1 MSAYLERFDKLA
13 NRLKAFVLAGLV
25 ALAVLAISGVWAS
38 RLGGARKSYE
48 SAIDREFAREQST
61 RDAARIFLDQGTI
74 FRSMLIGGPKAAD
87 YTERKAEL
95 FRRLTDLD
103 TTYNA
108 LARSAVDPAEKK
120 AIEAFLEAFGRLR
133 LDYDQAIGEFE
144 GGAPAVESAL
154 RVRARD
160 EAAREFLFGTIE
172 ASHAVAEARRAALQ
186 RGEGTGVA
194 VPVALSLLL
203 LALFGVPGGYV
214 VVSILKPRP
223 PSEEELAA
231 IKEKEEADQF
241 AQMMGELG
249 DFSMAEGWW
258 ADYVREANEGAQSIA
273 RGETFSAYFARSER
287 DELGAALVTCTN
299 NLRALSEDIAAI
311 GDDKR
316 LRGGELFTVSAE
328 AEGAWGEIART
339 IRDYA
344 LASRAPFESMA
355 TVLTRVSHRDLSV
368 RLDEDFGESFEGI
381 RGALNDSIGI
391 LDETIGTVSE
401 VAAHIVAES
410 EAVKSEADAVAKDAA
425 EMSDDLATITK
436 RLREVA
442 QKSRDN
448 AANADQ
454 AIVLAEKAAE
464 MASSGTSNMQRLSGA
479 IDRIKDSA
487 ASTAT
492 IVRTIDE
499 IAFQT
504 NLLALNAAVE
514 AARAGEA
521 GRGFAVVAEEV
532 RSLAMRSANA
542 AKDTEALIAESL
554 RNTEEVVEMNKK
566 VLSDLDEINMQAE
579 LVVESMKEI
588 AEGSNNQRAA
598 TEQISKEVA
607 QVTELTHH
615 TSARS
620 HEVATISNSLH
631 GQADSLLELAARFST
646 GEQPPNDEGGAG
658 DGVDLGPGSTM
669 MFESDTPAEEPAPA
683 FGAGDDEF
691 AAMGDAP
698 ADEAFAEASAPAAEE
713 DPFADASAP
722 EAGVEAEGAGGMEA
736 WDDPSALGIEQ
747 LPSGPIMP
755 VEGDGSS
762 DAAVDEAA
770 IESIF
775 NDD

>member
-1 MSAYLERFDKLA
+1 M
-13 NRLKAFVLAGLV
+13 
-25 ALAVLAISGVWAS
+25 
-38 RLGGARKSYE
+38 
-48 SAIDREFAREQST
+48 
-61 RDAARIFLDQGTI
+61 
-74 FRSMLIGGPKAAD
+74 
-87 YTERKAEL
+87 
-95 FRRLTDLD
+95 
-103 TTYNA
+103 
-108 LARSAVDPAEKK
+108 
-120 AIEAFLEAFGRLR
+120 
-133 LDYDQAIGEFE
+133 
-144 GGAPAVESAL
+144 
-154 RVRARD
+154 
-160 EAAREFLFGTIE
+160 
-172 ASHAVAEARRAALQ
+172 
-186 RGEGTGVA
+186 
-194 VPVALSLLL
+194 
-203 LALFGVPGGYV
+203 
-214 VVSILKPRP
+214 
-223 PSEEELAA
+223 
-231 IKEKEEADQF
+231 
-241 AQMMGELG
+241 
-249 DFSMAEGWW
+249 
-258 ADYVREANEGAQSIA
+258 
-273 RGETFSAYFARSER
+273 
-287 DELGAALVTCTN
+287 
-299 NLRALSEDIAAI
+299 
-311 GDDKR
+311 
-316 LRGGELFTVSAE
+316 
-328 AEGAWGEIART
+328 
-339 IRDYA
+339 
-344 LASRAPFESMA
+344 
-355 TVLTRVSHRDLSV
+355 
-368 RLDEDFGESFEGI
+368 
-381 RGALNDSIGI
+381 
-391 LDETIGTVSE
+391 SE

-425 EMSDDLATITK
+425 EMSGDLATITK

-631 GQADSLLELAARFST
+631 GQADSLLDLAARFST
-646 GEQPPNDEGGAG
+646 GEQPHDG
-658 DGVDLGPGSTM
+658 DGEPGDGPDLHPGATM
-669 MFESDTPAEEPAPA
+669 MFDTQVTSPAAIVAPAHDEFPPMDEEPSGVSAHEA
-683 FGAGDDEF
+683 TAASTGDTD
-691 AAMGDAP
+691 
-698 ADEAFAEASAPAAEE
+698 
-713 DPFADASAP
+713 
-722 EAGVEAEGAGGMEA
+722 A

-755 VEGDGSS
+755 SEGDGSS
-762 DAAVDEAA
+762 DAPFDDAA

-775 NDD
+775 SDD